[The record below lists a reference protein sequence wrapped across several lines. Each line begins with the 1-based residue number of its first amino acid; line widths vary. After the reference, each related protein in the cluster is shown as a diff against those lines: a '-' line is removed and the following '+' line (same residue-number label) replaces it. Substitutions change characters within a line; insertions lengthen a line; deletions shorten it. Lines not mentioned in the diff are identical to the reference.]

1 MLDVASMPTSVE
13 EGIIQ
18 VIMLVYSVAQK
29 GLEFCPNYS
38 PCSTHSGCRTP
49 VQVVFTGSD
58 PLR

>member
-1 MLDVASMPTSVE
+1 MPTSVE

-18 VIMLVYSVAQK
+18 VIMLVYNVAQK

-49 VQVVFTGSD
+49 VFTGSD